1 MIENELV
8 KIWQSSPNQERV
20 KFEKSRLMIDVQ
32 SNVDLIHRKIKY
44 RDIAEQLGAILVSPV
59 FIYYAFTIPFLL
71 TKIASILIV
80 VWAMY
85 VIFRIRQAKKHK
97 PGAFTDNY
105 LQYLHKTRDYLVI
118 QKDMIDNVLYWYI
131 LPAMILMFMF
141 ILGPGVTP
149 ERIAKLTS
157 TGLVIVATGIAIY
170 YLNKRAVKKQL
181 NPRLEKIDKL
191 IGVMAK
197 EE

>member
-32 SNVDLIHRKIKY
+32 STVDEIHRKIKY
-44 RDIAEQLGAILVSPV
+44 RDLAEQLGAVLMAPV
-59 FIYYAFTIPFLL
+59 FIYYAFTIPFVL

-80 VWAMY
+80 AWGMY

-97 PGAFTDNY
+97 PGPFTDNY
-105 LQYLHKTRDYLVI
+105 MQYLHKTKNYLSV

-149 ERIAKLTS
+149 ERMSKLIS
-157 TGLVIVATGIAIY
+157 MGILNIFTGAAIY

-181 NPRLEKIDKL
+181 IPRLEKIDKL
-191 IGVMAK
+191 IGVMTNA
-197 EE
+197 E

>member
-149 ERIAKLTS
+149 ERISKLTS
-157 TGLVIVATGIAIY
+157 TALVIVVTGIAIY

>member
-32 SNVDLIHRKIKY
+32 STVDQIHRKIKY
-44 RDIAEQLGAILVSPV
+44 RDLAEQLGAILVSPV

-105 LQYLHKTRDYLVI
+105 LQYLHTTKKYLLV

-149 ERIAKLTS
+149 ERMSKLTS
-157 TGLVIVATGIAIY
+157 MGILNIFIGAATY

-181 NPRLEKIDKL
+181 LPRLEKIDKL
-191 IGVMAK
+191 IGVMSNG
-197 EE
+197 E